1 MRDQDVVEAG
11 EKSPH
16 EEESRHHRQGAAV
29 VLGSV
34 RGADGI
40 RTLLGSWC
48 HAHLCDLDVR
58 NSRNCIPPQLHAQ
71 QKSSTNRR
79 IGCGAA
85 GIPNERRLCAC
96 WGGSSHHCLTGAK
109 NVAVIESLWMDRK
122 RERMQTAPRVKITKP
137 LTAPPS
143 RPRFF
148 HLTLRFPWILSL
160 CPVSYTHLRAHET
173 VLDLVCR

>member
-48 HAHLCDLDVR
+48 HAHLWDLDVR

-71 QKSSTNRR
+71 QKSSKNRS
-79 IGCGAA
+79 IGRGAD
-85 GIPNERRLCAC
+85 GVPNERRLCAC
-96 WGGSSHHCLTGAK
+96 RGGVFAITLPAQSA
-109 NVAVIESLWMDRK
+109 AEIESQGWTENASAGERR
-122 RERMQTAPRVKITKP
+122 RE
-137 LTAPPS
+137 
-143 RPRFF
+143 
-148 HLTLRFPWILSL
+148 
-160 CPVSYTHLRAHET
+160 
-173 VLDLVCR
+173 